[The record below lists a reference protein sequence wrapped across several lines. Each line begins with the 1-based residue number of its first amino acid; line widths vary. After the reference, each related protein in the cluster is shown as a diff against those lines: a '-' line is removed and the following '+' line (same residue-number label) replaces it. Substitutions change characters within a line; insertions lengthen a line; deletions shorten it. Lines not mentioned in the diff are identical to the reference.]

1 MRAFATRS
9 PEVTLVIILLSIA
22 GVGIALSV
30 LGFGFGATMGTGI
43 AGIASVL
50 VAAFGIVTA
59 PWLASRS
66 GRGSVV
72 CTGAG
77 LVGVVIA
84 ALLLLTSPPSNSNL
98 WVPINLGRFGGVL
111 VAELGL
117 ALSLHAAVLGR
128 LGPRRAVVLVSA
140 NVLAL
145 AIGVLF
151 ADWETRDLRF

>member
-1 MRAFATRS
+1 M
-9 PEVTLVIILLSIA
+9 TLVLILGSIA
-22 GVGIALSV
+22 GVAIALSL
-30 LGFGFGATMGTGI
+30 LGFTFGATIGIGI
-43 AGIASVL
+43 AGITAVL
-50 VAAFGIVTA
+50 VAVFGSMTA
-59 PWLASRS
+59 PLLASRS
-66 GRGSVV
+66 GRGSLA
-72 CTGAG
+72 CTAVG
-77 LVGVVIA
+77 LIGVLVA
-84 ALLLLTSPPSNSNL
+84 ALLLLTSPPSNSDL

-128 LGPRRAVVLVSA
+128 LGPRRAVVLISA